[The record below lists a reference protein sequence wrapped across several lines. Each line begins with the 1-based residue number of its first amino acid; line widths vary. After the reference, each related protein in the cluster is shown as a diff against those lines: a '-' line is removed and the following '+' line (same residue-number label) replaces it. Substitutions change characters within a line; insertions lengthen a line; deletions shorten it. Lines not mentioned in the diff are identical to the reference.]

1 MKLYLISGLGADE
14 RAFKN
19 LSFTKEIQPV
29 FIRWIEPAADESLQQ
44 YCTRLS
50 EQINQDE
57 PFVLLG
63 MSFGGITALEL
74 SKIVKPQ
81 QVVLLSSI
89 VSYREMPLTLR
100 LAGIFKLHKL
110 VPKKLLTQIHPLTY
124 WFFGAMEKEER
135 ELLREIIVHSSPVFV
150 QWAINILLNWKGDF
164 SSEKVIRIHG
174 TNDRLLP
181 LRGHAKYCVQ
191 NGGHFMVYTKAMDVS
206 KMIAEAVIA
215 GNER

>member
-1 MKLYLISGLGADE
+1 LKLYLISGLGADE

-19 LSFTKEIQPV
+19 LKFTADIQPV
-29 FIRWIEPAADESLQQ
+29 FIRWIEPLADESIQQ
-44 YCTRLS
+44 YCTRLCA
-50 EQINQDE
+50 QINQDE
-57 PFVLLG
+57 PFLLLG
-63 MSFGGITALEL
+63 MSFGGIAALEL

-100 LAGIFKLHKL
+100 LAGMLQLHRL

-124 WFFGAMEKEER
+124 WFFGAVEKDER

-150 QWAINILLNWKGDF
+150 QWAINILLHWKGDF
-164 SSEKVIRIHG
+164 TGKKVTRIHG

-181 LRGHAKYCVQ
+181 LRGHADFCIS
-191 NGGHFMVYTKAMDVS
+191 GGSHFMVYTRAEEVS
-206 KMIAEAVIA
+206 NIISVALT
-215 GNER
+215 NFH

>member
-14 RAFKN
+14 RAFKK
-19 LSFTKEIQPV
+19 LSFTKEILPV

-63 MSFGGITALEL
+63 MSFGGIAALEL
-74 SKIVKPQ
+74 SKIVKPR
-81 QVVLLSSI
+81 QVILLSSI
-89 VSYREMPLTLR
+89 VSYREIPLPLR
-100 LAGIFKLHKL
+100 LAGMLKLNRL
-110 VPKKLLTQIHPLTY
+110 VPKKLLTQVHPLTY
-124 WFFGAMEKEER
+124 WFFGAVEKEER

-150 QWAINILLNWKGDF
+150 QWAINIFLHWKGDF
-164 SSEKVIRIHG
+164 SSRKIIRIHG

-181 LRGHAKYCVQ
+181 LRVHADYRVQ
-191 NGGHFMVYTKAMDVS
+191 HGGHFMVYTNAKDVS
-206 KMIAEAVIA
+206 KMIAESVSA
-215 GNER
+215 GNEQ